1 MRTTYTA
8 GRSAAPLPPGHC
20 TLRPART
27 PDLFRG
33 HPLEGKTHV
42 CGSAQ
47 HGHTGVQAA
56 PGPRGPVTVCPP
68 QTGGRQNKQGAR
80 RPPPTG
86 SGSMLAWAPHPM
98 ASAHLSGEKI
108 KLGVTLHTSRALGGK
123 TT

>member
-80 RPPPTG
+80 RPPPNRKWLDAG
-86 SGSMLAWAPHPM
+86 LGPPPDG
-98 ASAHLSGEKI
+98 LS
-108 KLGVTLHTSRALGGK
+108 SPFW
-123 TT
+123 